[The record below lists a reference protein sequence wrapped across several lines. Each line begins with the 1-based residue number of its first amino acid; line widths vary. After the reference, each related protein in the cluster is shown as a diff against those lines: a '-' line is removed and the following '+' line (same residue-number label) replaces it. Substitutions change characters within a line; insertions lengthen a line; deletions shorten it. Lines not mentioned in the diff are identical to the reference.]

1 MIIKS
6 ALTGYGSSFSATP
19 ASSLTTGTFVI
30 GTASTQQSFTT
41 ADIGYAISAKL
52 TTSSTT
58 ATLDVQTGVCTGSA
72 TYVAGVAQVETATVD
87 TVYGGGAT
95 STGNCIVTVTGA
107 ALTGSPL
114 AVTIP
119 LTPSANTKALV
130 ASALALGLNANASIA
145 EKYTVTSSG
154 VNIVL
159 TVKPDANGNY
169 IANDSTL
176 NIAIPEGLGII
187 AAPTSADATA
197 GVASSGVQVLDGDG
211 KDFEGVTIPSMARL
225 YALEINV
232 TSGSATASN
241 GTQVLPLPCKIWNAS
256 GFTGSMLTA
265 DLVITATSAGTNLT
279 IVAIGKSS

>member
-19 ASSLTTGTFVI
+19 TSSLTTGTFVI
-30 GTASTQQSFTT
+30 GAAATQQSFTT

-72 TYVAGVAQVETATVD
+72 TYVAGVAQVETATV
-87 TVYGGGAT
+87 VAAAGAT
-95 STGNCIVTVTGA
+95 SSGDCIVTVTGS

-119 LTPSANTKALV
+119 LTTSANTAALV
-130 ASALALGLNANASIA
+130 ASALAAGLKANAAIS
-145 EKYTVTSSG
+145 EKYTVTSSAD
-154 VNIVL
+154 NIVL
-159 TVKPDANGNY
+159 TVKADANGNFA
-169 IANDSTL
+169 ANDSTL
-176 NIAIPEGLGII
+176 NIAIPSGLGIT
-187 AAPTSADATA
+187 AASTSTDTTA

-211 KDFEGVTIPSMARL
+211 KDFEGVTIPSMARI

-232 TSGSATASN
+232 TSGSATATN
-241 GTQVLPLPCKIWNAS
+241 GTQVLTLPCKIWNTS
-256 GFTGSMLTA
+256 GITGSMLTA

>member
-19 ASSLTTGTFVI
+19 TSSLTTGTFVI
-30 GTASTQQSFTT
+30 GAAATQQSFTT

-58 ATLDVQTGVCTGSA
+58 ATLDVQTGICTGSA
-72 TYVAGVAQVETATVD
+72 AFVAGVAQVETATV
-87 TVYGGGAT
+87 VAAAGAT
-95 STGNCIVTVTGA
+95 SSGDCIVTVTGST
-107 ALTGSPL
+107 LTGSPL

-119 LTPSANTKALV
+119 LTTSANTASLV
-130 ASALALGLNANASIA
+130 ASALAAGLKANAAIS

-154 VNIVL
+154 DNIVL
-159 TVKPDANGNY
+159 TVKADANGNFV
-169 IANDSTL
+169 ANDSTL
-176 NIAIPEGLGII
+176 NIAIPSGLGIT
-187 AAPTSADATA
+187 AASTSTDTTA

-211 KDFEGVTIPSMARL
+211 KDFEGVTIPSMARI
-225 YALEINV
+225 YSLEINV
-232 TSGSATASN
+232 TSGSATATN
-241 GTQVLPLPCKIWNAS
+241 GTQVLTLPCKIWNTS
-256 GFTGSMLTA
+256 GITGSMLTA